1 MVILLS
7 SSVLI
12 YNISLEEIH
21 PSFSVSPNNHTLISS
36 QVILSSALFKLS
48 IVVNK
53 SQTTRKVARGI
64 YTDADAQIVF
74 VDTPG
79 LHKANSKLG
88 TTMNEAATSTLE
100 DVDVVIFVVDAKD
113 KNLDRETI
121 EIIKQAKIP
130 AILVIN
136 KIDLIGKAKVA
147 SLINS
152 YKELYE
158 FNSII
163 PTSIKKGTNNDVIIP
178 EIKKLLKEGPKFYD
192 EGTYTDQ
199 NLREMTSEIIRQKTL
214 KLLDDEIPHG
224 IFVEVTK
231 MKTSK
236 TRTNEKIFNI
246 DASIYCVRESH
257 KGIIIG
263 KNGQMLKRI
272 GTYAREDI
280 EKMVGRKV
288 NLQLWVKV
296 KKDWINDNSIV
307 KQFKNKV

>member
-1 MVILLS
+1 MGFKSGFVTVIGKTNVGKS
-7 SSVLI
+7 SLI
-12 YNISLEEIH
+12 ND
-21 PSFSVSPNNHTLISS
+21 LIGE
-36 QVILSSALFKLS
+36 QVS

-64 YTDADAQIVF
+64 YTDEEAQIVF

-88 TTMNEAATSTLE
+88 TTMNEAATSTIE
-100 DVDVVIFVVDAKD
+100 DVDVIIFVVDSKE
-113 KNLDRETI
+113 KNLDRETV
-121 EIIKQAKIP
+121 EIIKQSKIP

-147 SLINS
+147 SLINE
-152 YKELYE
+152 YKELYD
-158 FNSII
+158 FSSII
-163 PTSIKKGTNNDVIIP
+163 PTSIKNKTNSDAIIP
-178 EIKKLLKEGPKFYD
+178 EVKKLLKDGPKFYD

-199 NLREMTSEIIRQKTL
+199 NLREMASEIIRQKTL

-224 IFVEVTK
+224 ILVEVTK

-246 DASIYCVRESH
+246 DASIYCLRESH

-296 KKDWINDNSIV
+296 KKDWINDQTIV

>member
-1 MVILLS
+1 MEFKSGFVTVIGKTNVGKS
-7 SSVLI
+7 SLI
-12 YNISLEEIH
+12 NDMIGEQI
-21 PSFSVSPNNHTLISS
+21 
-36 QVILSSALFKLS
+36 S

-64 YTDADAQIVF
+64 YTDAEAQIVF

>member
-1 MVILLS
+1 MGFKSGFVTVIGKTNVGKS
-7 SSVLI
+7 SLI
-12 YNISLEEIH
+12 ND
-21 PSFSVSPNNHTLISS
+21 LIGE
-36 QVILSSALFKLS
+36 QVS

-64 YTDADAQIVF
+64 YTDDEAQIVF

-88 TTMNEAATSTLE
+88 TTMNEAATSTIE
-100 DVDVVIFVVDAKD
+100 DVDVIIFVVDAKER
-113 KNLDRETI
+113 NLDKETV
-121 EIIKQAKIP
+121 EIIKQSKIP

-147 SLINS
+147 SLINE
-152 YKELYE
+152 YKDLYD
-158 FNSII
+158 FSSII
-163 PTSIKKGTNNDVIIP
+163 PTSIKNKTNSDVIIP
-178 EIKKLLKEGPKFYD
+178 EVKKLLKEGPKFYD

-199 NLREMTSEIIRQKTL
+199 NLREMVSEIIRQKTL

-224 IFVEVTK
+224 ILVEVTK

-246 DASIYCVRESH
+246 DASIYCLRESH

-296 KKDWINDNSIV
+296 KKDWINDQTIV

>member
-1 MVILLS
+1 MGFKSGFVTVIGKTNVGKS
-7 SSVLI
+7 SLI
-12 YNISLEEIH
+12 NEMIGEQI
-21 PSFSVSPNNHTLISS
+21 
-36 QVILSSALFKLS
+36 S

-64 YTDADAQIVF
+64 YTDAEAQIVF

>member
-1 MVILLS
+1 MGFKSGFVTVIGKTNVGKS
-7 SSVLI
+7 SLI
-12 YNISLEEIH
+12 NDMIGEQI
-21 PSFSVSPNNHTLISS
+21 
-36 QVILSSALFKLS
+36 S

-64 YTDADAQIVF
+64 YTDAEAQIVF

-130 AILVIN
+130 VILVIN

-199 NLREMTSEIIRQKTL
+199 NLHEMTSEIIRQKTL